1 MSQSQVEIPKP
12 IDVLRML
19 ALSPWDTLVKLLTDS
34 LLNCTA
40 RDVPHAGVFLNS
52 LSPTYVTALAVATA
66 MTAATLCMTVLH
78 LIYIAMYITHSDR
91 RLFIILL
98 ACTAPFVSLLS
109 LVAMYMP
116 RVWFLAHLLSF
127 LYFSFAL
134 WVIICLLMQIFDG
147 HQALVS
153 KMCERLEHI
162 EVATPPFCCVFPC
175 LPKVR
180 LEGRKIRL
188 CELMVLQA
196 PCVRLLATLIS
207 LIIYFEYQD
216 QGLIALKVLD
226 FITLPSLLAGIYGTH
241 ILVTTVSRMDEL
253 ISYRYVVVF
262 RLLDFFFMFFGLQQ
276 PVFDFL
282 ARYGAFGCGTVLPAI
297 ESSFYWKNFFTV
309 LEAFL
314 VTLIS
319 TVLLQPSKSSFF
331 DKHPSCRSMSSARS
345 NTDVETDEST
355 A

>member
-1 MSQSQVEIPKP
+1 MLEI
-12 IDVLRML
+12 
-19 ALSPWDTLVKLLTDS
+19 SPWETLVKLLTDS
-34 LLNCTA
+34 LLNCTGA
-40 RDVPHAGVFLNS
+40 HEDVPHSKHFLRS
-52 LSPTYVTALAVATA
+52 LTTTYIASLAVATA
-66 MTAATLCMTVLH
+66 VTVGTICLAVLH
-78 LIYIAMYITHSDR
+78 LVYISFYITHSNR
-91 RLFIILL
+91 RLLIVLL
-98 ACTAPFVSLLS
+98 ACTAPLVSILA

-116 RVWFLAHLLSF
+116 RVWFLSHLLSF

-134 WVIICLLMQIFDG
+134 WVIICLLLHIFGG
-147 HQALVS
+147 HHALVS
-153 KMCERLEHI
+153 KMMQRLQYVEI
-162 EVATPPFCCVFPC
+162 ATPPFCCLFPC

-180 LEGRKIRL
+180 LEGKKIRW

-196 PCVRLLATLIS
+196 PVVRLFATLIS

-216 QGLIALKVLD
+216 QGLVPLKVLD

-241 ILVTTVSRMDEL
+241 MLVTTVSRMDEL
-253 ISYRYVVVF
+253 VSYRYVVVF
-262 RLLDFFFMFFGLQQ
+262 RLLDFFFMVFGLQQ

-297 ESSFYWKNFFTV
+297 ETSFYWKNFFTV
-309 LEAFL
+309 MEAFC

-345 NTDVETDEST
+345 TITEVDTDEST
-355 A
+355 T